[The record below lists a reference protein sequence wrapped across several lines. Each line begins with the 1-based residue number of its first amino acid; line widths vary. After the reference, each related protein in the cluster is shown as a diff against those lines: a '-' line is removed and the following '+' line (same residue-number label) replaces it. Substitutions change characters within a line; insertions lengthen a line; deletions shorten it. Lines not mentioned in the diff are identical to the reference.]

1 MNKNKI
7 KLSNLNNKISLLE
20 TIFFDMLIKSV
31 PDIWEAISTHLIS
44 DKSRKIKEVP
54 SLQSWLKYY
63 RNSKE
68 IFEHA
73 LIEVLPN
80 RWTGDRCC

>member
-44 DKSRKIKEVP
+44 DNLNP
-54 SLQSWLKYY
+54 
-63 RNSKE
+63 
-68 IFEHA
+68 
-73 LIEVLPN
+73 
-80 RWTGDRCC
+80 